1 MYNYVI
7 KNGRVYDPL
16 KGFMENRD
24 IYIENGRLKESFPG
38 PECQVID
45 AKGCYVAP
53 GFIDYHVH
61 YFKGGAENGV
71 NADAASFPCGVT
83 TAVDAGTCGA
93 SSYEIFQKAVID
105 RSDVRLLAQLLVASG
120 GQLTS
125 RDTENLDPELMDV
138 KRIKE
143 LFRTYPNTLTGL
155 KIRLSANIASPETA
169 KASLKKAVE
178 LGEELGCNLVVH
190 ITDPAMNLEKMA
202 SILRKGDVI
211 CHAYQN
217 KGKETIL
224 DRNKNVREG
233 ILRARE
239 RGVLFDACNGKN
251 NFDLKVAQT
260 AIEQGFYPDI
270 ISSDV
275 NTVSYYQ
282 GVLHS
287 LPRVLSKYLT
297 FGMSLEHILDAAVLM
312 PARLIGREDLASL
325 KPGTE
330 ADLVIFKVEEREIT
344 YRDWTDGI
352 NELKG
357 HEIIVPQMTIKGGN
371 VVYSQVYFG

>member
-1 MYNYVI
+1 M
-7 KNGRVYDPL
+7 
-16 KGFMENRD
+16 
-24 IYIENGRLKESFPG
+24 
-38 PECQVID
+38 
-45 AKGCYVAP
+45 
-53 GFIDYHVH
+53 
-61 YFKGGAENGV
+61 
-71 NADAASFPCGVT
+71 
-83 TAVDAGTCGA
+83 
-93 SSYEIFQKAVID
+93 
-105 RSDVRLLAQLLVASG
+105 
-120 GQLTS
+120 
-125 RDTENLDPELMDV
+125 
-138 KRIKE
+138 
-143 LFRTYPNTLTGL
+143 
-155 KIRLSANIASPETA
+155 
-169 KASLKKAVE
+169 
-178 LGEELGCNLVVH
+178 
-190 ITDPAMNLEKMA
+190 
-202 SILRKGDVI
+202 
-211 CHAYQN
+211 
-217 KGKETIL
+217 
-224 DRNKNVREG
+224 REG

-325 KPGTE
+325 TPGTE
-330 ADLVIFKVEEREIT
+330 ADLGIFKVEEREIT

-357 HEIIVPQMTIKGGN
+357 HEMIVPQMTIKGGN